1 MQQAAAAPTTSVIDR
16 YHLCFAIGKALE
28 DQGQFAE
35 SFRYY
40 QLGNELKRPECRY
53 RAELIERNTQ
63 QQIEVCTPAFF
74 ASRRGWGVAAPDPI
88 FIVGLPRSGSTLLE
102 QILASHSQVEGTQE
116 LPNIQQIVSRL
127 HGFGPESQD
136 PRYPRVLGE
145 LGAEDFGQLAQ
156 EYLGGAR

>member
-1 MQQAAAAPTTSVIDR
+1 AADEIARMERAVSGAALVDK

-28 DQGQFAE
+28 DEGKFAE
-35 SFRYY
+35 SFHYY

-74 ASRRGWGVAAPDPI
+74 ASRRGWGCAAPDPV

-102 QILASHSQVEGTQE
+102 QILASHSKVEGTQE
-116 LPNIQQIVSRL
+116 LPNIQQIVTRL
-127 HGFGPESQD
+127 HGFGPESQE
-136 PRYPRVLGE
+136 PRYPRILGE
-145 LGAEDFGQLAQ
+145 LGVGDFATL
-156 EYLGGAR
+156 